1 MCCKNERTFMFIGF
15 HMLYF
20 CVVSFVF
27 SFFPEWNESMH
38 FHYNISYLSE
48 TEKILAAE
56 FHVFKMRPTPSISKE
71 SKPPYVI
78 EVTAFS
84 YFLFARVDYNLRFPH
99 FLTIEYRMKNM
110 LYTFFPQSFFD
121 LSKNFFTDAI
131 KNFLVDKIVDTIV

>member
-1 MCCKNERTFMFIGF
+1 
-15 HMLYF
+15 
-20 CVVSFVF
+20 
-27 SFFPEWNESMH
+27 MH

-84 YFLFARVDYNLRFPH
+84 YFLLARVDHNLHFPH

-110 LYTFFPQSFFD
+110 LYIFFHG
-121 LSKNFFTDAI
+121 A
-131 KNFLVDKIVDTIV
+131 FLIYQRIFH